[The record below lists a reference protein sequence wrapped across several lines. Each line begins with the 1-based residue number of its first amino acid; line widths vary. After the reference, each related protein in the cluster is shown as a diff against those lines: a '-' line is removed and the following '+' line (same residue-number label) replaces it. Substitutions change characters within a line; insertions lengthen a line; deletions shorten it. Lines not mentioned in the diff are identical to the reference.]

1 MCGCACTVWL
11 THTHVVRA
19 KDHSRF
25 WFSVAEQGINALF
38 ALAPHPEA
46 HAATIVRALAA
57 SAFPTTNGSAV
68 EPSLAASTTD
78 LSRLYFCLGHV
89 AVKLVVHIEGL
100 GTALKKAQ
108 AAAENAAAAR
118 GEKATKETIEV
129 ELGLAAGEEEQQ
141 SARLQAMEETEI
153 VCKYVRGLRVTVSS
167 TRLMW
172 NPVCCP
178 LRNLLGAFGPCIVH
192 SVMVA
197 LAGDAQHS
205 ATVAAEG
212 EEPVATASPLTQSS
226 VLALCKFMS
235 ISAAF
240 CEANLQV
247 LFTLLEKAAAP
258 ALRSM
263 VVVALGDL
271 AFRFPNLVEPWIGRV
286 YDRLNDT
293 VRGVR
298 ACTAGPWHH
307 YHVHADRRRCVAV
320 AVLARTQASAR
331 RR

>member
-1 MCGCACTVWL
+1 
-11 THTHVVRA
+11 
-19 KDHSRF
+19 
-25 WFSVAEQGINALF
+25 
-38 ALAPHPEA
+38 
-46 HAATIVRALAA
+46 
-57 SAFPTTNGSAV
+57 
-68 EPSLAASTTD
+68 
-78 LSRLYFCLGHV
+78 
-89 AVKLVVHIEGL
+89 
-100 GTALKKAQ
+100 
-108 AAAENAAAAR
+108 
-118 GEKATKETIEV
+118 
-129 ELGLAAGEEEQQ
+129 
-141 SARLQAMEETEI
+141 
-153 VCKYVRGLRVTVSS
+153 
-167 TRLMW
+167 
-172 NPVCCP
+172 
-178 LRNLLGAFGPCIVH
+178 
-192 SVMVA
+192 MVA